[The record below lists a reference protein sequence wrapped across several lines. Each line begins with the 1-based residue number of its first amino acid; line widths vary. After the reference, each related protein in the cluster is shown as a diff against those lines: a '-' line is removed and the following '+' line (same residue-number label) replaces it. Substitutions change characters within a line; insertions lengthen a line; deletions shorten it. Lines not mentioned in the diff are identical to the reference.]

1 MTHHTSVNSWQYSSF
16 RLLNFPRQVP
26 QTITFPDEFCIVPA
40 NASLWRKHMKHLTF
54 EVSLQLCIVNMW
66 CEWKIWKVLAEYKY
80 LVSNIKYLNL
90 ALLGFKVV
98 KCLNLRLMFLSLG
111 RMRDIYPVLECNVT
125 WPGPGAAWQ
134 CHECHAGRVRVSPVS
149 QSDII
154 QTSRL
159 CTLSVSECHSVSTL
173 ALSPGGG
180 GHNESQIW
188 KCFIPLPRGNMR
200 TILLIPLFFLPGM
213 LLM

>member
-1 MTHHTSVNSWQYSSF
+1 
-16 RLLNFPRQVP
+16 
-26 QTITFPDEFCIVPA
+26 
-40 NASLWRKHMKHLTF
+40 
-54 EVSLQLCIVNMW
+54 
-66 CEWKIWKVLAEYKY
+66 
-80 LVSNIKYLNL
+80 
-90 ALLGFKVV
+90 
-98 KCLNLRLMFLSLG
+98 MFLSLG
-111 RMRDIYPVLECNVT
+111 RMGDIYPVLECNVT

-180 GHNESQIW
+180 GQNESQIW

-213 LLM
+213 LLMKLLYSRTFYRNVYSAKMTSFEKTNTNSARAPPKVSWITKIQPNLENPEYYSCPDY